1 MSNYSEN
8 FEKIKSLVTRTRN
21 EANIETINHTTFW
34 IADEKQTDDTNQIK
48 VRYSSTRNWLK
59 VCQNQGEECSVF
71 PVDGQSIFQSTG
83 LPIKNKNQF
92 VFEWKNEHGI
102 ENKTPGDCDCLIV
115 SDKLHFLEF
124 KADATSE
131 TIQQIDNNRNK
142 AEAQLAKTL
151 CSFREQ
157 LNDDHLK
164 SVCVLVVPDFFSYPK
179 FKASFSRKIKFLK
192 LYKCELKEIT
202 TAGNTGYQL

>member
-8 FEKIKSLVTRTRN
+8 LEKIKSLVTRN
-21 EANIETINHTTFW
+21 EANIQTISQTTFW
-34 IADEKQTDDTNQIK
+34 VADEKQIDGSNQIK
-48 VRYSSTRNWLK
+48 IHNFSIRNWLK
-59 VCQNQGEECSVF
+59 VSQNQGENCSAF
-71 PVDGQSIFQSTG
+71 PVDGVQGVFQSTG
-83 LPIKNKNQF
+83 LPVKDISQF
-92 VFEWKNEHGI
+92 IFEWKNEHGI

-124 KADATSE
+124 KADATSQ

-157 LNDDHLK
+157 LNDDNLK

-179 FKASFSRKIKFLK
+179 FKASFSRKIRFLK
-192 LYKCELKEIT
+192 LYKCELKEIST
-202 TAGNTGYQL
+202 SGNNEYQW

>member
-8 FEKIKSLVTRTRN
+8 LEKVKSLVTRN
-21 EANIETINHTTFW
+21 ESNIQTTNQSTFW
-34 IADEKQTDDTNQIK
+34 IADEKQIDGSNQIK
-48 VRYSSTRNWLK
+48 IQNSSTRNWLK
-59 VCQNQGEECSVF
+59 VSQNQGESCSIC
-71 PVDGQSIFQSTG
+71 PVDGVQGVFQSTG
-83 LPIKNKNQF
+83 LPVKDISQF
-92 VFEWKNEHGI
+92 IFEWKNEHGI

-124 KADATSE
+124 KADATSQ

-157 LNDDHLK
+157 LNDNHLK
-164 SVCVLVVPDFFSYPK
+164 SVCVLVVPDFFSYPR
-179 FKASFSRKIKFLK
+179 FKAISLRKAKFLK

>member
-8 FEKIKSLVTRTRN
+8 LEKIKSFITRN
-21 EANIETINHTTFW
+21 EANIQTSSHTTFC
-34 IADEKQTDDTNQIK
+34 IADEKQTDGSNQIK
-48 VRYSSTRNWLK
+48 IQNSSIRNWLK
-59 VCQNQGEECSVF
+59 ISQNQGENCSIF
-71 PVDGQSIFQSTG
+71 PVDGVQGAFQSTG
-83 LPIKNKNQF
+83 LPLKDISQF
-92 VFEWKNEHGI
+92 IFEWKDEHGI

-124 KADATSE
+124 KADATSQ
-131 TIQQIDNNRNK
+131 TLQQIDNNRNK
-142 AEAQLAKTL
+142 AEAQLAKTF

-157 LNDDHLK
+157 LNDNNLK
-164 SVCVLVVPDFFSYPK
+164 SVCVLVVPNFFSYPK

-202 TAGNTGYQL
+202 TAGNTGYEL

>member
-8 FEKIKSLVTRTRN
+8 LEKIKSLVTRN
-21 EANIETINHTTFW
+21 EANIQTTSHTTFW
-34 IADEKQTDDTNQIK
+34 IADEKQTNGSNQIK
-48 VRYSSTRNWLK
+48 IQNSSTRNWLK
-59 VCQNQGEECSVF
+59 VSQNQGENCSAF
-71 PVDGQSIFQSTG
+71 PVDGVQGVFQSTG
-83 LPIKNKNQF
+83 LPVKDISQF
-92 VFEWKNEHGI
+92 IFEWKNEHGI

-115 SDKLHFLEF
+115 SNKLHFLEF
-124 KADATSE
+124 KADATSQ

-164 SVCVLVVPDFFSYPK
+164 SICVLVVPDFFSYPR
-179 FKASFSRKIKFLK
+179 FKASFSRKVKFLK

>member
-8 FEKIKSLVTRTRN
+8 LEKIKSLVTRN

-34 IADEKQTDDTNQIK
+34 IADEKQTDNTNQIK
-48 VRYSSTRNWLK
+48 VQYSSIRNWLK
-59 VCQNQGEECSVF
+59 VSQNQGENCSVF
-71 PVDGQSIFQSTG
+71 PVDGNEGVFPSNG
-83 LPIKNKNQF
+83 LPVKDISKF
-92 VFEWKNEHGI
+92 IFEWKNEHGI

-124 KADATSE
+124 KADATSQ

-157 LNDDHLK
+157 LNDDNLK
-164 SVCVLVVPDFFSYPK
+164 SVCVLVVPDFFTYPK
-179 FKASFSRKIKFLK
+179 FKASFSRKVKFLK

-202 TAGNTGYQL
+202 TAGNSGYEW

>member
-8 FEKIKSLVTRTRN
+8 LEKIKSLVTRN
-21 EANIETINHTTFW
+21 EANIESINQTTFW
-34 IADEKQTDDTNQIK
+34 IADEKQIDDSNQIK

-59 VCQNQGEECSVF
+59 ASQNQGEECSVF
-71 PVDGQSIFQSTG
+71 PIDGLQGVFQSIG
-83 LPIKNKNQF
+83 LPITDISTF
-92 VFEWKNEHGI
+92 IFEWKNEHGI

-115 SDKLHFLEF
+115 SDRLHFLEF
-124 KADATSE
+124 KADATSQ

-157 LNDDHLK
+157 LNNDNLK
-164 SVCVLVVPDFFSYPK
+164 SVCVLVVPNFFSYPK

>member
-8 FEKIKSLVTRTRN
+8 LEKIESLVTRN
-21 EANIETINHTTFW
+21 QANIQTINQTTFW
-34 IADEKQTDDTNQIK
+34 IADEKQIDGSNQIK
-48 VRYSSTRNWLK
+48 IQNSSTLNWLK
-59 VCQNQGEECSVF
+59 VSQNQGENCSIF
-71 PVDGQSIFQSTG
+71 PVDGIQGVFQSTG
-83 LPIKNKNQF
+83 LPVKNTNQF
-92 VFEWKNEHGI
+92 IFEWKNEHGI

-124 KADATSE
+124 KADATSQ

-157 LNDDHLK
+157 LNDDNLK
-164 SVCVLVVPDFFSYPK
+164 SICVLVVPKFFSYPN
-179 FKASFSRKIKFLK
+179 FKASSSRKIKFLK

-202 TAGNTGYQL
+202 TDGNSEHQL